1 MIRLRMKPQSEFY
14 YRVKSYL
21 GIIALLFLSVSPV
34 LVQAIPSISPVID
47 NNLTS
52 KEWMRFTSRLGV
64 QYQEVITLL
73 KQGKR
78 KQAKLVLGKQITR
91 QPEPR
96 GYEMAGII
104 FLEDGDNKL
113 ALAAFEKAIKLD
125 PTSISAHARRGL
137 TLLVLGKL
145 EEGKDELLQVI
156 KSQPDNALALRY
168 MGWHQEISGHP
179 DAALNY
185 YLKLLETDAYQ
196 NKTLTSMHL
205 EVARLY
211 NQLGQNKKAIDV
223 IGAQKKPQQSE
234 LLWSLRKY
242 TLFDSYLSLSK
253 NSTAA
258 MIIQQLESSPF
269 AGAAETSLR
278 KAKYAV
284 AVGKVDEAEHE
295 LRNLINTD
303 ESYLTP
309 ASMRLAQLKIGQ
321 EKPEQAIKVLKSALK
336 NEKESKQVKLLLR
349 GLTNLQVERKQ
360 YADARD
366 VLKQQ
371 VKKYPDEPYIGYL
384 LYETYLVEGNT
395 TGAMKTLRDTLK
407 RNPDFTDGWYEAGVL
422 GRRLNE
428 DKQAEKDFQRAVT
441 LNSNYTDAWIELVR
455 LLFEQNRE
463 NEMEVV
469 LKAAISKN
477 SRSTQLPFELASLYE
492 HQNKNDEANNI
503 YRLILQL
510 YPDHVPSLNNL
521 ALNLVRDS
529 KNNDVKAVEFA
540 KRAHNLLPEE
550 AIPMATYGWVKLLS
564 GNAKKALPLLKKAV
578 AIEKKDIGLQHYLA
592 VAYLKSGK
600 RDAAQEQIENAI
612 KLKITEKQKQALKE
626 FLNQIRSGHQFTD
639 EELRVISY

>member
-1 MIRLRMKPQSEFY
+1 MKPQSKFY
-14 YRVKSYL
+14 YRMKSYL
-21 GIIALLFLSVSPV
+21 GVFTLLFLSVSSV
-34 LVQAIPSISPVID
+34 SVQAIPSISPVID

-52 KEWMRFTSRLGV
+52 KEWMGFTSRLGA
-64 QYQEVITLL
+64 QYKEVITLL

-78 KQAKLVLGKQITR
+78 KQAKLVLGKQIAR
-91 QPEPR
+91 QPESR

-125 PTSISAHARRGL
+125 PSSISAHARRGL
-137 TLLVLGKL
+137 TLLALGRL
-145 EEGKDELLQVI
+145 EEGKEELLQVI
-156 KSQPDNALALRY
+156 KSQPDNVLALRY

-179 DAALNY
+179 DVALNY

-205 EVARLY
+205 EVARLH

-223 IGAQKKPQQSE
+223 IGTQKKPQQTE
-234 LLWSLRKY
+234 LLWPLRKY

-253 NSTAA
+253 KSTAA

-269 AGAAETSLR
+269 VGSPEITLR
-278 KAKYAV
+278 KAKYAL
-284 AVGKVDEAEHE
+284 AVGKVDEAEYE

-321 EKPEQAIKVLKSALK
+321 EKPEQAIKVLKNAIK
-336 NEKESKQVKLLLR
+336 NEKESKQIKLLLR

-360 YADARD
+360 YTDARD
-366 VLKQQ
+366 VLKRQ

-395 TGAMKTLRDTLK
+395 TGAMKTLRETLK
-407 RNPDFTDGWYEAGVL
+407 RSPDFTDGWYEAGVL
-422 GRRLNE
+422 GRRLNK

-441 LNSNYTDAWIELVR
+441 LNSNYTDAWIELAR
-455 LLFEQNRE
+455 LLFEQSRE

-477 SRSTQLPFELASLYE
+477 SRNTQLPFELASLYE
-492 HQNKNDEANNI
+492 HQNKSDEANNI
-503 YRLILQL
+503 YKLILQL

-529 KNNDVKAVEFA
+529 KNNDVNAIKFA
-540 KRAHNLLPEE
+540 KRAHDLLPEE
-550 AIPMATYGWVKLLS
+550 AIPMATYGWVMLLS
-564 GNAKKALPLLKKAV
+564 GDAKEALPLLEKAV

-592 VAYLKSGK
+592 VAYLKLGK
-600 RDAAQEQIENAI
+600 KKAAQKQVEKAV
-612 KLKITEKQKQALKE
+612 KLDGTERQKQILKE
-626 FLNQIRSGHQFTD
+626 FLGQIRSDHQFTD
-639 EELRVISY
+639 EALRAISY